1 MGRYKTFLLLGIIM
15 VILTGCGNTFAKK
28 EYYDTN
34 KIAAAED
41 RYSKENSV
49 FNPIDNGYSLEVK
62 KFDGRQTLWTKTLED
77 DEEINIKIKLSL
89 SEGTVKIVHVDGDGH
104 VTTIIECTPDDCVE
118 EDIVKT
124 VSLKRGL
131 NKIKIIGYGCKNI
144 DLELLSSYWEK

>member
-1 MGRYKTFLLLGIIM
+1 M

-49 FNPIDNGYSLEVK
+49 FNPIDNGYLLEVK

-77 DEEINIKIKLSL
+77 DEKINIKIKLSL

-104 VTTIIECTPDDCVE
+104 VTTIIECTPDECVE
-118 EDIVKT
+118 EYVMKT
-124 VSLKRGL
+124 VSLKKGINR
-131 NKIKIIGYGCKNI
+131 IKIIGYGCKNI
-144 DLELLSSYWEK
+144 DLELSSSDW

>member
-1 MGRYKTFLLLGIIM
+1 M
-15 VILTGCGNTFAKK
+15 VILTGCSSAFAKK

-49 FNPIDNGYSLEVK
+49 FNPIDNGYLLEMK

-77 DEEINIKIKLSL
+77 DEKINIKIKLSL

-104 VTTIIECTPDDCVE
+104 VTAIIECTPDECVE
-118 EDIVKT
+118 EYVMKT
-124 VSLKRGL
+124 VSLKKVINR
-131 NKIKIIGYGCKNI
+131 IKIIGYGCKNI
-144 DLELLSSYWEK
+144 DLELSSSDW

>member
-1 MGRYKTFLLLGIIM
+1 M

-34 KIAAAED
+34 KIAAVED
-41 RYSKENSV
+41 RYSKVNSV
-49 FNPIDNGYSLEVK
+49 FNPIDNGYSLKVK
-62 KFDGRQTLWTKTLED
+62 KFDGRQTLWPKTLED
-77 DEEINIKIKLSL
+77 DEDINIKIKLSL

-118 EDIVKT
+118 DDIVKT

-144 DLELLSSYWEK
+144 DLELSSSDW

>member
-1 MGRYKTFLLLGIIM
+1 M
-15 VILTGCGNTFAKK
+15 VILTGCSSAFAKK

-49 FNPIDNGYSLEVK
+49 YNPIDNGYLLEVK

-77 DEEINIKIKLSL
+77 DEKINIKIKLSL

-104 VTTIIECTPDDCVE
+104 VTTIIECTPDECVE
-118 EDIVKT
+118 EYVMKT
-124 VSLKRGL
+124 VSLKKVINR
-131 NKIKIIGYGCKNI
+131 IKIIGYGCKNI
-144 DLELLSSYWEK
+144 DLELSSSDW

>member
-1 MGRYKTFLLLGIIM
+1 MGRCKTFLVLGIIM
-15 VILTGCGNTFAKK
+15 VILTGCSNTFAKK

-62 KFDGRQTLWTKTLED
+62 KFDGRQTLWTKTLEN
-77 DEEINIKIKLSL
+77 DEDINIKIKLSL

-118 EDIVKT
+118 GDIVKT

-144 DLELLSSYWEK
+144 DLELSSSDW

>member
-1 MGRYKTFLLLGIIM
+1 M
-15 VILTGCGNTFAKK
+15 
-28 EYYDTN
+28 
-34 KIAAAED
+34 
-41 RYSKENSV
+41 
-49 FNPIDNGYSLEVK
+49 K

-89 SEGTVKIVHVDGDGH
+89 SEGTAKIVHVDGDGH

-118 EDIVKT
+118 DDIVKT

-144 DLELLSSYWEK
+144 DLELSSSDW

>member
-15 VILTGCGNTFAKK
+15 VILTGCSSAFAKK

-49 FNPIDNGYSLEVK
+49 FNPIDNGYLLEVK

-77 DEEINIKIKLSL
+77 DEKINIKIKLSL

-104 VTTIIECTPDDCVE
+104 VTTIIECTPDECVE
-118 EDIVKT
+118 EYVMKT
-124 VSLKRGL
+124 VSLKKGINR
-131 NKIKIIGYGCKNI
+131 IKIIGYG
-144 DLELLSSYWEK
+144 LSLIHI

>member
-49 FNPIDNGYSLEVK
+49 FNPIDNGYLLEVK

-77 DEEINIKIKLSL
+77 DEKINIKIKLSL
-89 SEGTVKIVHVDGDGH
+89 SEGTVKIVHVGGDGH

-144 DLELLSSYWEK
+144 DLELLSSYW